1 MIKNYDQ
8 SVEKNHNPNWPY
20 IPDHPYIILVI
31 GVSGSRKTN
40 MLLNLIKTQRPNID
54 RIYLHVKDPFEWKYQ
69 FFINGREKVG
79 IKKLKN
85 PKAFIGY
92 LQTIDDVYE
101 NFEDYNP
108 AKKKESVNSVWWYN
122 SRYWLNQIK
131 N

>member
-1 MIKNYDQ
+1 
-8 SVEKNHNPNWPY
+8 
-20 IPDHPYIILVI
+20 
-31 GVSGSRKTN
+31 
-40 MLLNLIKTQRPNID
+40 MLLNLIKTQRSNID

-69 FFINGREKVG
+69 LFINGREKVG

-108 AKKKESVNSVWWYN
+108 AKKKGEC
-122 SRYWLNQIK
+122 
-131 N
+131 

>member
-1 MIKNYDQ
+1 
-8 SVEKNHNPNWPY
+8 
-20 IPDHPYIILVI
+20 
-31 GVSGSRKTN
+31 
-40 MLLNLIKTQRPNID
+40 MLLNLIKTQRSNID